1 MTIEQMAEQLGV
13 SKSTVSRAL
22 SGKGRIGK
30 ETRERVLA
38 LAQTEV
44 RKPKKTPEKTPEKTG
59 NIAVVLPT
67 DAYRTGG
74 EYFHKCLIGICE
86 EASSRD
92 YDVMITDVTGNNYS
106 GVERLIRKKK
116 IDGVILTR
124 TMEHDRMIEWLA
136 DIQFPVAV
144 TGTLQN
150 ENDFVIQV
158 DTDNGRA
165 SEDLTNYLISKGY
178 RHFAIVFD
186 YMEYTVNKRRYD
198 GFCKALYQQGLSYEW
213 SPLEFGITKYGIIQN
228 LVRELMTKRIDCV
241 VCGDD
246 IICTSLLSAFL
257 AEGYRIPRDIGI
269 ASLYNSRNLSCFSP
283 AVTTVN
289 VQTTKVGR
297 MVCSQLLNLLEGKEY
312 QKKSYVDYELLV
324 RKSTDRVF
332 TGEENK

>member
-38 LAQTEV
+38 LAGSEE
-44 RKPKKTPEKTPEKTG
+44 RKNKKMLEKTG
-59 NIAVVLPT
+59 NIAVVMPT

-74 EYFHKCLIGICE
+74 EYFHECLIGICE
-86 EASSRD
+86 EASARD
-92 YDVMITDVTGNNYS
+92 YDIMITDVTGNDYS
-106 GVERLIRKKK
+106 GVDRLIRKKK

-124 TMEHDRMIEWLA
+124 TMEHDRTIQNLA
-136 DIQFPVAV
+136 A
-144 TGTLQN
+144 
-150 ENDFVIQV
+150 IQV
-158 DTDNGRA
+158 DVDNERA
-165 SEDLTNYLISKGY
+165 SEDLTTYLISRGY
-178 RHFAIVFD
+178 RRFAIVLD
-186 YMEYTVNKRRYD
+186 YMEYAVNRNRYD
-198 GFCKALYQQGLSYEW
+198 GFCRALYQKGIPYEW

-228 LVRELMTKRIDCV
+228 LVRELMAKRIDCV

-269 ASLYNSRNLSCFSP
+269 ASLYNSSNLSCFSP

-289 VQTTKVGR
+289 VKTRRVGR
-297 MVCSQLLNLLEGKEY
+297 MVCNQLLNALTGKEY

-324 RKSTDRVF
+324 RKSTDRIDM
-332 TGEENK
+332 EQENESL

>member
-1 MTIEQMAEQLGV
+1 M
-13 SKSTVSRAL
+13 
-22 SGKGRIGK
+22 
-30 ETRERVLA
+30 
-38 LAQTEV
+38 
-44 RKPKKTPEKTPEKTG
+44 
-59 NIAVVLPT
+59 
-67 DAYRTGG
+67 
-74 EYFHKCLIGICE
+74 
-86 EASSRD
+86 
-92 YDVMITDVTGNNYS
+92 
-106 GVERLIRKKK
+106 
-116 IDGVILTR
+116 
-124 TMEHDRMIEWLA
+124 
-136 DIQFPVAV
+136 AV

-158 DTDNGRA
+158 DTDNERA

-178 RHFAIVFD
+178 HHLAIVLD

-198 GFCKALYQQGLSYEW
+198 GFCKALYQRGLSYEW

-289 VQTTKVGR
+289 VQTAKVGR
-297 MVCSQLLNLLEGKEY
+297 MVCSQLLNSLEGKEY

-332 TGEENK
+332 TEAENE

>member
-74 EYFHKCLIGICE
+74 EYFHECLIGICE

>member
-38 LAQTEV
+38 LAQKEE
-44 RKPKKTPEKTPEKTG
+44 RKPKKIPEKTR

-74 EYFHKCLIGICE
+74 EYFHECLIGICE

-124 TMEHDRMIEWLA
+124 TMEHDRMLEWLS

-144 TGTLQN
+144 TGSVQ
-150 ENDFVIQV
+150 NDFIIQV
-158 DTDNGRA
+158 DTDNERA
-165 SEDLTNYLISKGY
+165 SQDLTAYLISRGY
-178 RHFAIVFD
+178 RHFAIVLD
-186 YMEYTVNKRRYD
+186 YMEYTVNKQRYD
-198 GFCKALYQQGLSYEW
+198 GFCKALYKRGLSYEW
-213 SPLEFGITKYGIIQN
+213 SPLEFGITKYGIIEN

-257 AEGYRIPRDIGI
+257 AEGYRVPRDIGI
-269 ASLYNSRNLSCFSP
+269 ASLYNSSNLSCFSP

-289 VQTTKVGR
+289 VPTTKVGR
-297 MVCSQLLNLLEGKEY
+297 MVCSQLLNSLTGKEF

-332 TGEENK
+332 TEPENE

>member
-38 LAQTEV
+38 LAGSEE
-44 RKPKKTPEKTPEKTG
+44 RKKKKVPEKTG
-59 NIAVVLPT
+59 NIAVVMPT

-74 EYFHKCLIGICE
+74 EYFHECLIGICE
-86 EASSRD
+86 EAFARD
-92 YDVMITDVTGNNYS
+92 YDIMITDV
-106 GVERLIRKKK
+106 
-116 IDGVILTR
+116 R
-124 TMEHDRMIEWLA
+124 TMEHDRTIQNLA
-136 DIQFPVAV
+136 AMQFPVAV
-144 TGTLQN
+144 TGSVD
-150 ENDFVIQV
+150 NDFVIQV
-158 DTDNGRA
+158 DVDNERA
-165 SEDLTNYLISKGY
+165 SEDLTMYLISRGY
-178 RHFAIVFD
+178 RRFAIVLD
-186 YMEYTVNKRRYD
+186 YMEYAVNRNRYD
-198 GFCKALYQQGLSYEW
+198 GFCRALYQKGIPYEW

-228 LVRELMTKRIDCV
+228 LVRELMAKRIDCV

-269 ASLYNSRNLSCFSP
+269 ASLYNSSNLSCFSP

-289 VQTTKVGR
+289 VQTRRVGR
-297 MVCSQLLNLLEGKEY
+297 MVCNQLLNALTGKEY

-324 RKSTDRVF
+324 RKSTDRIDI
-332 TGEENK
+332 EQENESL

>member
-1 MTIEQMAEQLGV
+1 MTIKQMAEQLGV

-38 LAQTEV
+38 LAQTET
-44 RKPKKTPEKTPEKTG
+44 RKPKKIPEKTG

-74 EYFHKCLIGICE
+74 EYFHECLIGICE

-92 YDVMITDVTGNNYS
+92 YDVMITDVTGSNYS

-178 RHFAIVFD
+178 RHFAIVLD
-186 YMEYTVNKRRYD
+186 YMEYTVNKKRYD
-198 GFCKALYQQGLSYEW
+198 GFCKALYQRGLSYEW

-297 MVCSQLLNLLEGKEY
+297 MVCSQLLNSLEGKEY

-332 TGEENK
+332 TEAENE

>member
-38 LAQTEV
+38 LAQTET
-44 RKPKKTPEKTPEKTG
+44 RKPKKIPEKTG

-74 EYFHKCLIGICE
+74 EYFHECLIGICE

-158 DTDNGRA
+158 DTDNERA

-178 RHFAIVFD
+178 HHLAIVLD

-198 GFCKALYQQGLSYEW
+198 GFCKALYQRGLSYEW

-289 VQTTKVGR
+289 VQTAKVGR
-297 MVCSQLLNLLEGKEY
+297 MVCSQLLNSLEGKEY

-332 TGEENK
+332 TEAENE

>member
-38 LAQTEV
+38 LAGSEE
-44 RKPKKTPEKTPEKTG
+44 RKKKKVPEKTG
-59 NIAVVLPT
+59 NIAVVMPT

-74 EYFHKCLIGICE
+74 EYFHECLIGICE
-86 EASSRD
+86 EASARD
-92 YDVMITDVTGNNYS
+92 YDIMITDVTGNDYS
-106 GVERLIRKKK
+106 GVDRLIRKKK

-124 TMEHDRMIEWLA
+124 TMEHDRTIQNLA
-136 DIQFPVAV
+136 AMQFPVAV
-144 TGTLQN
+144 TGSVD
-150 ENDFVIQV
+150 NDFVIQV
-158 DTDNGRA
+158 DVDNERA
-165 SEDLTNYLISKGY
+165 SEDLTTYLISRGY
-178 RHFAIVFD
+178 RRFAIVLD
-186 YMEYTVNKRRYD
+186 YMEYAVNRNRYD
-198 GFCKALYQQGLSYEW
+198 GFCRALYQKGIPYEW

-228 LVRELMTKRIDCV
+228 LVRELMAKRIDCV

-269 ASLYNSRNLSCFSP
+269 ASLYNSSNLSCFSP

-289 VQTTKVGR
+289 VKTRRVGR
-297 MVCSQLLNLLEGKEY
+297 MVCNQLLNALTGKEY

-324 RKSTDRVF
+324 RKSMDRIDM
-332 TGEENK
+332 EQENESL

>member
-1 MTIEQMAEQLGV
+1 MTIEQMAEKLGV

-30 ETRERVLA
+30 ETRERVLE
-38 LAQTEV
+38 LAQTEE
-44 RKPKKTPEKTPEKTG
+44 RKPKKIPEKTG

-74 EYFHKCLIGICE
+74 EYFHECLIGICE

-92 YDVMITDVTGNNYS
+92 YDVMITDTAGSNYS

-144 TGTLQN
+144 TGSIQN

-158 DTDNGRA
+158 DIDNGHA

-178 RHFAIVFD
+178 RNFAIVLD
-186 YMEYTVNKRRYD
+186 YMEYTVNKQRYD
-198 GFCKALYQQGLSYEW
+198 GFCRALYKRGLSYEW

-228 LVRELMTKRIDCV
+228 LVRDLMARRIDCV

-289 VQTTKVGR
+289 VQTAKVGR
-297 MVCSQLLNLLEGKEY
+297 MVCNQLLNSLESKEY
-312 QKKSYVDYELLV
+312 QKKSHVDYELLV

-332 TGEENK
+332 TEENG

>member
-74 EYFHKCLIGICE
+74 EYFHECLIGICE

-332 TGEENK
+332 TEAENE